1 MAVALLFAVLLH
13 MVCSAAHPAVA
24 AAEVSASA
32 PPAPALS
39 AVAAPAPAPA
49 PDPSPAGAL
58 AASSAVTAQMADAT
72 GSGIAVLIGAHSVGE
87 VHECTNAMD
96 GGTDQRG
103 SSPST
108 LSLLLA
114 VGFAVLVGLWTPP
127 VLGQSRR
134 PHHEQRP
141 RRRNA
146 ARLLLTLCV
155 WRV

>member
-24 AAEVSASA
+24 AADVSASA
-32 PPAPALS
+32 PQAPALS
-39 AVAAPAPAPA
+39 AVAAPAPAP
-49 PDPSPAGAL
+49 DPSPAAAL
-58 AASSAVTAQMADAT
+58 AASSAVSAQMADAT

-134 PHHEQRP
+134 PHREQRP